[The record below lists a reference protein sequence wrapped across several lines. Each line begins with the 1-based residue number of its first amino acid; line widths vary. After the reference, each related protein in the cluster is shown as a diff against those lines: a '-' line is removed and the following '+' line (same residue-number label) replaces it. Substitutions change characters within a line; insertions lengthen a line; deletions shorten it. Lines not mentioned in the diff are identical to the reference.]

1 MGQLADQVSQAPEV
15 NQVWLV
21 TPVQKVQTVHE
32 VSLVFQVDKVHQV
45 QMVNWVHEVD
55 QVHQPALSA
64 LTATNISFERKSNEN
79 WLPTHTSS
87 DAITTTA
94 DKITTT
100 DLTKSSFRQINQ
112 SH

>member
-1 MGQLADQVSQAPEV
+1 MGVQMVP
-15 NQVWLV
+15 
-21 TPVQKVQTVHE
+21 PVQKVQTVHE
-32 VSLVFQVDKVHQV
+32 VLPVFQADKVHQV
-45 QMVNWVHEVD
+45 QMVKLVHEVD

-64 LTATNISFERKSNEN
+64 LTATNISSERKSNEN

-100 DLTKSSFRQINQ
+100 DSTKSNFRQNQ
-112 SH
+112 SISLTRRYELFLK